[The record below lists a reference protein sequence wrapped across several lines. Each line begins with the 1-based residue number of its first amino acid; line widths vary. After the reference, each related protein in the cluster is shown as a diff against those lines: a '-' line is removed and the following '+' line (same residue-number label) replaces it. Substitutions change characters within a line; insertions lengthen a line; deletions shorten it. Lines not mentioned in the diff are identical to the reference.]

1 VLIGLRLPRR
11 LSDDVVALL
20 RPHACRRGGREAGLP
35 VEPVEVRRWLAA
47 VSPGRAADVLA
58 LAAAEVAALPAGER
72 RAAATALQVTRA
84 AVEAA
89 LAAAPPLST
98 RELAI
103 DGRGV
108 MAVLGAG
115 QGAVVGA
122 ALRHLLDRVLAD
134 PGLNTREALEAE
146 LRRWWAAGGGRL

>member
-1 VLIGLRLPRR
+1 
-11 LSDDVVALL
+11 
-20 RPHACRRGGREAGLP
+20 
-35 VEPVEVRRWLAA
+35 
-47 VSPGRAADVLA
+47 
-58 LAAAEVAALPAGER
+58 
-72 RAAATALQVTRA
+72 
-84 AVEAA
+84 
-89 LAAAPPLST
+89 
-98 RELAI
+98 
-103 DGRGV
+103 